1 MIDAQYKKGFDEY
14 FYLASYQDVQ
24 AAIGRGEF
32 SSGLDHY
39 KKHGMSEGRH
49 FEYTGSSEDFD
60 EVFYLMTYPD
70 AAMAVSKGEFKSGAE
85 HFVKIGSK
93 RGYGPNP
100 SGGGKFTEGALAE
113 AFEKQQQPDGHI
125 EKPDEEPTNAAD
137 GILPAPVPK
146 PNRELKWAGTITIAS
161 TAKYNVLKPYDK
173 VSIDENFTKEHKHIQ
188 DQEAIRI
195 GKAVQNEEYTNFTR

>member
-1 MIDAQYKKGFDEY
+1 MSAKRDRCSIQRSHEY
-14 FYLASYQDVQ
+14 FYLASYPDVQ

-113 AFEKQQQPDGHI
+113 AFEKQQQPEDILKSPTRNQRMPLMRFFLHRCRNQI
-125 EKPDEEPTNAAD
+125 ESSSGLAQS
-137 GILPAPVPK
+137 
-146 PNRELKWAGTITIAS
+146 IAS
-161 TAKYNVLKPYDK
+161 TAKYNVLK
-173 VSIDENFTKEHKHIQ
+173 
-188 DQEAIRI
+188 
-195 GKAVQNEEYTNFTR
+195 